1 MFPFFE
7 LNVGPTIYKFGNRT
21 NQPRIMESRFEYT
34 YSNSSTGVTKN
45 VTLTENTIIA
55 AIDSICNEEQ
65 NQQQNQQQWP
75 ESSNISWW
83 WHVPPSVQFDMED
96 EGWTTE
102 QIFALTIGDH
112 LDLRITLEPIIETV
126 Q

>member
-1 MFPFFE
+1 MTEIFPFFE
-7 LNVGPTIYKFGNRT
+7 VTIGPTVYKFGNRT
-21 NQPRIMESRFEYT
+21 NEPRIMEGRFKYT
-34 YSNSSTGVTKN
+34 YSDSTGVTNN

-55 AIDSICNEEQ
+55 AIDSMRI
-65 NQQQNQQQWP
+65 QQQNQQQWQ

-102 QIFALTIGDH
+102 QILALTIGDH
-112 LDLRITLEPIIETV
+112 LDLRITLEHIIETI

>member
-1 MFPFFE
+1 MDIFPFFE
-7 LNVGPTIYKFGNRT
+7 ITVGTIVYKFGNRS
-21 NQPRIMESRFEYT
+21 NQPRIMEGRFEYT
-34 YSNSSTGVTKN
+34 YSDSTGVTKN

-65 NQQQNQQQWP
+65 NQQQWQ

-83 WHVPPSVQFDMED
+83 WQVPPSVQFDMED
-96 EGWTTE
+96 EGWTIE
-102 QIFALTIGDH
+102 QILALTIGDH
-112 LDLRITLEPIIETV
+112 LDLCITLEPILETV